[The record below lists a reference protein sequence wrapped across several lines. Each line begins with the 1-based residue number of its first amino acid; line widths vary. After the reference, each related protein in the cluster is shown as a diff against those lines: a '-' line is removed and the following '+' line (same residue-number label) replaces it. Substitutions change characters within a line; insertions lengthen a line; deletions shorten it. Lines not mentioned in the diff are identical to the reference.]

1 MRTQGVFYLESS
13 AACIVLRTNEIY
25 NLSKFILEENFNHH
39 TKKDDF
45 KSIKKDILSVYEE
58 EIEYVQNSKIFVSSD
73 SLGKITGSIRVL
85 RWNFIDKLPIQS
97 LFGINPL
104 LTIEDKPFND
114 IWHIGRFAIK
124 KGVKDANLF
133 KKLMV
138 SAISP
143 VGSHTENIAFAECDS
158 KLLRVMSLLGIKA
171 KVVGKSI
178 NYLGSETIPVSF
190 SYTDLLGFYEENKH
204 LISNQNL
211 LEETTFDKNYTFV

>member
-1 MRTQGVFYLESS
+1 MILTKNYLER
-13 AACIVLRTNEIY
+13 LTTNEVY
-25 NLSKFILEENFNHH
+25 NLSKFVVEENFNHH
-39 TKKDDF
+39 TNKNGF
-45 KSIKKDILSVYEE
+45 KSIKKDIKSVYKEE
-58 EIEYVQNSKIFVSSD
+58 VKYMQNSKIFVSRD
-73 SLGKITGSIRVL
+73 SLGGITGSIRIL

-124 KGVKDANLF
+124 KEVKDANLF

-138 SAISP
+138 CAISP
-143 VGSHTENIAFAECDS
+143 VCGHTENIAFAECDS

-190 SYTDLLGFYEENKH
+190 SYTGLIGFYEENKH
-204 LISNQNL
+204 LIYNQSL
-211 LEETTFDKNYTFV
+211 LEKTTFDKNYTFV